1 LGAAGPSARPSVSQQ
16 WAANEDVATSA
27 KDVPRLENAFSM
39 MRKRERTRERE
50 EEGHREEERMRER
63 EDDRER
69 EREERP
75 IGREWPNGGVGDR
88 KTDKKSVTRSALP
101 DMII

>member
-69 EREERP
+69 GREDERERERERKERLAENGRTAASAIGKP
-75 IGREWPNGGVGDR
+75 I
-88 KTDKKSVTRSALP
+88 RSQ
-101 DMII
+101 

>member
-1 LGAAGPSARPSVSQQ
+1 
-16 WAANEDVATSA
+16 
-27 KDVPRLENAFSM
+27 M
-39 MRKRERTRERE
+39 I
-50 EEGHREEERMRER
+50 ER

-69 EREERP
+69 GREDERERAREERA